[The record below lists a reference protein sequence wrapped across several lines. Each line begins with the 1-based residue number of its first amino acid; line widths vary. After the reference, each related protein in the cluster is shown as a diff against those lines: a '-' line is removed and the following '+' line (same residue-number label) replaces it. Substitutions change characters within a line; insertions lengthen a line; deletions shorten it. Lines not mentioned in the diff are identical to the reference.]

1 MIISTMLETKR
12 LILRRMNE
20 TDTDSVF
27 AMRRDADVMR
37 FIRQPQNRAE
47 TENWI
52 RLVSSRWET
61 EKLGFCGVF
70 ETTSGSF
77 LGWCGVWRLAETNEL
92 EIGYAIAKQF
102 WNCGYATE
110 AAEVFLQ
117 YAFENIKPD
126 KITAVA
132 EPENTASRRVMEKL
146 GMKYVKTGEF
156 YDRDLVQYAITEKEF
171 TTRKRKDLKSPDIA

>member
-1 MIISTMLETKR
+1 MLETKR
-12 LILRRMNE
+12 LFLRPLKKTDADAIYRMRS
-20 TDTDSVF
+20 DK
-27 AMRRDADVMR
+27 DVMR
-37 FIRQPQNRAE
+37 YIRQPQNRAE

-61 EKLGFCGVF
+61 EKIGFCGVF
-70 ETTSGSF
+70 ETTSEKF

-92 EIGYAIAKQF
+92 EVGYAIAKQF
-102 WNCGYATE
+102 WNRGYATE
-110 AAEVFLQ
+110 AAEIFLE

-146 GMKYVKTGEF
+146 GMKFVKTGEF
-156 YDRDLVQYAITEKEF
+156 YDRELVQYAVTEKEF
-171 TTRKRKDLKSPDIA
+171 YSKKVKSIIEK

>member
-1 MIISTMLETKR
+1 MLETER
-12 LILRRMNE
+12 LFLRPLKDADADAIYRMRS
-20 TDTDSVF
+20 DK
-27 AMRRDADVMR
+27 DVMR
-37 FIRQPQNRAE
+37 YIREPQNRAE

-70 ETTSGSF
+70 EKWKETF
-77 LGWCGVWRLAETNEL
+77 LGWCGVWRLTETNEL

-102 WNCGYATE
+102 WNRGYATE
-110 AAEVFLQ
+110 AAEVFLR

-146 GMKYVKTGEF
+146 GMNFVRTGEF
-156 YDRDLVQYAITEKEF
+156 YNRDLVQYAITDAEF
-171 TTRKRKDLKSPDIA
+171 HSKKS

>member
-1 MIISTMLETKR
+1 MLETER
-12 LILRRMNE
+12 LFLRPLKKTDADAIYRMRS
-20 TDTDSVF
+20 DK
-27 AMRRDADVMR
+27 DVMR
-37 FIRQPQNRAE
+37 YIREPQNRAE

-70 ETTSGSF
+70 EKVSGKF
-77 LGWCGVWRLAETNEL
+77 LGWCGIWRLAETNEL

-102 WNCGYATE
+102 WKQGYATE
-110 AAEVFLQ
+110 AAGIFLE

-132 EPENTASRRVMEKL
+132 EPENTASRRVMEKS
-146 GMKYVKTGEF
+146 GMKFVKTGEF
-156 YDRDLVQYAITEKEF
+156 YNRELVQYAITEKEF
-171 TTRKRKDLKSPDIA
+171 YSKKVKSTVKK